1 MTSIT
6 RMTMGTALKP
16 IDPPPPFAS
25 GTMPSVWTAVKTTIT
40 PNSNLKD

>member
-6 RMTMGTALKP
+6 RMTMATVPKP
-16 IDPPPPFAS
+16 IDPLYPFAS